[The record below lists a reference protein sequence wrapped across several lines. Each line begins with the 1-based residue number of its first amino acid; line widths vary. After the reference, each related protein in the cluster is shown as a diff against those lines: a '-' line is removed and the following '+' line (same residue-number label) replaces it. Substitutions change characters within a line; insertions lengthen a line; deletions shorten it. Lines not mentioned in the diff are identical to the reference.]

1 MKKGLLILLATALF
15 SIGAVYAAGPK
26 EDVFKGKLFPP
37 NIILEN
43 QAELNLSKDQFTA
56 IKRAVV
62 AVQSNV
68 AEHEWDV
75 REAYM
80 SIMQA
85 LDEVPINE
93 EQVLEFVGTALLA
106 ENEVKK
112 EQMMMLIKLRNL
124 LTAQQIAYLESVRK

>member
-1 MKKGLLILLATALF
+1 MKKALLILLAAALF
-15 SIGAVYAAGPK
+15 GTGAVYAAGPK

-37 NIILEN
+37 NIILQN

-56 IKRAVV
+56 IKKAVV

-80 SIMQA
+80 GIMQA
-85 LDEVPINE
+85 LDEAPINE
-93 EQVLEFVGTALLA
+93 EQVLELVGTALLA

-112 EQMMMLIKLRNL
+112 EQMMMLIRLRNL
-124 LTAQQIAYLESVRK
+124 LTAEQITYLESVRE